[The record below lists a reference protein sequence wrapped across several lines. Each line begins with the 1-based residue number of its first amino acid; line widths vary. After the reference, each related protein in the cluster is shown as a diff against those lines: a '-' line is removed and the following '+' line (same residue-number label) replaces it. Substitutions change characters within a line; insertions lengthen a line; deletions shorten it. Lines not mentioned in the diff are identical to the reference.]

1 MEKKS
6 FIDDLTGLY
15 NRRYLHRWI
24 DSELARCKRYDLP
37 LSIAL
42 LDLDDFKKINDLRGH
57 FTGDKILIQFSEFLK
72 DGVRGADLVVR
83 YGGDEFVIVFP
94 NTRKQQ
100 AGAVIQR
107 ILKHLKGKDFEGSS
121 LSSSCGI
128 SSFPEAGSDWEILFQ
143 VADRRMYQVKRVDKG
158 SICTEEVEAKEFQIP
173 TPYLVGREKE
183 MALFLDYIRGREKRI
198 IIVKGEVGVGKTR
211 LVEEGISNLSDA
223 FLVIGGSY
231 PAMESSPYYAVR
243 SILQNLLSE
252 KEGAVRDVFVEDL
265 SLPQK
270 RMISSFLPEISPSE
284 TFSKIAGDRLMLFD
298 TITKFIDLI
307 AERIPLALLFDDLHW
322 ASGSTVEL
330 LHFLLKSRKEW
341 YPLFG
346 TYRSE
351 EVKDTPFIKELGFLG
366 RENLYKEVPLDI
378 LDESSTGEM
387 VSIIL
392 NGEAS
397 PNLKEFVYKES
408 GGNPFF
414 VEEILKEMKDSG
426 ALSKGPRGYKYD
438 ETIAFHI
445 PETIEGTIEHKF
457 SLLSEE
463 QQKIVNIAALIGRD
477 FDFPLLRSI
486 TGFNEGE
493 LYDLLDQLKGFQLIL
508 EKESEVYSFKEDVF
522 RKAII
527 DKILLGKRRKWHGR
541 IATIL
546 EKTLPDSHLK
556 FEQLAYHYYK
566 SGDREKIAGYGEKAG
581 DNASS
586 IYAHGEAIRFYKWAL
601 MGEMEETHRGEIL
614 RKIAG
619 EYAIK
624 GDYEE
629 SMRSYG
635 EALKSTPDEKE
646 RARVYKEL
654 GNTYQELGNYGR
666 ALENLKQARKTYSD
680 WQGKYS
686 CDPDIAWV
694 YMQMGKEKSA
704 LRSAKRAIRKIE
716 VERFPKEYSV
726 ALNTLASINAER
738 GRHKEALDLYEEAR
752 EIREGIGYKEG
763 VGSIYNNIAG
773 VYLDMNDL
781 DKAEECY
788 NKALDLYRDTGF
800 KEGETINLYSL
811 GALRLR
817 RNELYRTED
826 YLRNSLDM
834 AEWMGSIKSKIYPL
848 RLLAFVLNI
857 KGSTEEAISLYKQAE
872 KEAEKTQSPNTLVL
886 TYAGLISTYAKFLKE
901 LDKAREYV
909 EKAESLLPEIQSG
922 YTLLNYYLKKA
933 RYLLECKGREE
944 GIELIKK
951 KILPLAKKR
960 KDDFVFA
967 KLYSLLAVFY
977 SQKGWKEW
985 GVRYIKNAMEFAE
998 KTKDRSLVAEIH
1010 QMAGRLYLNLGMRD
1024 EAKKR
1029 FTKALRIFQDLQFT
1043 WFIQDTDNYLKKLGN
1058 VLYFM

>member
-1 MEKKS
+1 MIIES

-42 LDLDDFKKINDLRGH
+42 LDLDDFKKINDLEGH

-72 DGVRGADLVVR
+72 EGVRGADLVVR

-107 ILKHLKGKDFEGSS
+107 ILKHLKGKDFEGNS

-143 VADRRMYQVKRVDKG
+143 VADRRMYQVKRVDRG
-158 SICTEEVEAKEFQIP
+158 SICTEEVEAREFQIP

-183 MALFLDYIRGREKRI
+183 MALFLDYIRRREKRI

-322 ASGSTVEL
+322 ASGSTIEL
-330 LHFLLKSRKEW
+330 LHFLLKSRKES

-414 VEEILKEMKDSG
+414 VEEMLKEMKDSG

-527 DKILLGKRRKWHGR
+527 DKILLGERRKWHGK

-566 SGDREKIAGYGEKAG
+566 SGDREKISGYGEKAG

-586 IYAHGEAIRFYKWAL
+586 IYAHEEAIRFYKWAL

-781 DKAEECY
+781 DKAEEYY

-811 GALRLR
+811 GALELRKNRLNR
-817 RNELYRTED
+817 SEE
-826 YLRNSLDM
+826 YLRVALEISEWVGGISSKAKILNLLGSILFIKGLSKEGLEFSNQSLNEAKKTKSPDTLVFVYSKM
-834 AEWMGSIKSKIYPL
+834 AEAYLEFLKDREKANYYL
-848 RLLAFVLNI
+848 
-857 KGSTEEAISLYKQAE
+857 
-872 KEAEKTQSPNTLVL
+872 KEAEK
-886 TYAGLISTYAKFLKE
+886 LI
-901 LDKAREYV
+901 
-909 EKAESLLPEIQSG
+909 PEIDRGTTQLVF
-922 YTLLNYYLKKA
+922 YTTKA
-933 RYLLECKGREE
+933 RYYLEENEIEKGLS
-944 GIELIKK
+944 LIKE
-951 KILPLAKKR
+951 
-960 KDDFVFA
+960 
-967 KLYSLLAVFY
+967 KLYPMAKEFYHTPSLYSAYLLQSIFY
-977 SQKGWKEW
+977 SKKGWKEW
-985 GVRYIKNAMEFAE
+985 GDRYIKNAMEIAE
-998 KTKDRSLVAEIH
+998 KTKNKSLIARVY
-1010 QMAGRLYLNLGMRD
+1010 QVAGRFYSNLGMRD
-1024 EAKKR
+1024 EAKKQLK
-1029 FTKALRIFQDLQFT
+1029 KALHIYKDIQFSSY
-1043 WFIQDTDNYLKKLGN
+1043 IKEVKKELN
-1058 VLYFM
+1058 QI